1 MNDSTKSSLLLGG
14 RFLLALMFILAG
26 FGKLANAGATAQFMA
41 SGGLPN
47 MPSLAVLV
55 GLFEVLAG
63 IALIVG
69 FKARWAALALAIFTA
84 VATLMFHAYWSMPA
98 DQQYI
103 QQLMFLKNLA
113 VVGGMLAVAAL
124 GAGPWSVDAV
134 YGRN

>member
-1 MNDSTKSSLLLGG
+1 MNDSTKSSLLLAA
-14 RFLLALMFILAG
+14 RFLLALMFILSG

-47 MPSLAVLV
+47 MPSLALLV
-55 GLFEVLAG
+55 GLFEVLTG

-69 FKARWAALALAIFTA
+69 FKARWAALALAIFTV

-124 GAGPWSVDAV
+124 GAGAWSVDAV
-134 YGRN
+134 SGRN

>member
-1 MNDSTKSSLLLGG
+1 MNDSTKSSLLLAG

-26 FGKLANAGATAQFMA
+26 FGKLANASATAQFMA

-47 MPSLAVLV
+47 LPGLALLV
-55 GLFEVLAG
+55 GAFEVLTG

-69 FKARWAALALAIFTA
+69 FKARWAALALAVFTT

-124 GAGPWSVDAV
+124 GAGRWSVDAA
-134 YGRN
+134 YGRD

>member
-1 MNDSTKSSLLLGG
+1 LLLAA

-26 FGKLANAGATAQFMA
+26 FGKLTNAAGTAQFMA

-47 MPSLAVLV
+47 LPILALLV

-63 IALIVG
+63 AALIVG
-69 FKARWAALALAIFTA
+69 FKARWAALALAAFTA
-84 VATLMFHAYWSMPA
+84 IATLLFHAYWSKPA

-103 QQLMFLKNLA
+103 QQLMFLKNFA

-124 GAGPWSVDAV
+124 GAGAWSVDARV
-134 YGRN
+134 ARD